1 MSSKRFFSVFMVCL
15 LVAML
20 VGAIIPGNVLA
31 ETSGKT
37 VVLQVD
43 NTAAVV
49 NGENVTLDVA
59 PYIDP
64 SSGRTL
70 VPLRFVSES
79 LGYTVFWDAEEKA
92 VRVYNKIDMLTLD
105 ELGDSLEDSLEFF
118 RSISTYKYVKL
129 TIGSNIAETC
139 DEYLIGEYN
148 FMKDVTI
155 DQAAIIKDGR
165 TMVPVRFISEQ
176 MGLDVGWDGSTRKI
190 TITSQGE
197 GYVPELIEAALNENA
212 GPYSG
217 SDFDFEQDPAH
228 IKSQQP
234 ENYLMKIGTDGLV
247 YYIDLAV
254 KSSGTDEFVLS
265 GEVTGMRGNTACFGY
280 ALSGYDGY
288 WSDGIIKVTDEGFVV
303 NYTNENGEK
312 CSITFPKK

>member
-212 GPYSG
+212 GPYTG
-217 SDFDFEQDPAH
+217 ADFDFEQDPAH

-234 ENYLMKIGTDGLV
+234 ENYLLKIGNNVLD

-254 KSSGTDEFVLS
+254 SSSEYSDFVLS
-265 GEVTGMRGNTACFGY
+265 GRVTGMKGNKAYFGY
-280 ALSGYDGY
+280 TLAGQGDYREDGTIQVN
-288 WSDGIIKVTDEGFVV
+288 DDGFVL
-303 NYTNENGEK
+303 NYTNEKGEK